1 MDLAGQARLSAVV
14 GALLPLIVAGCGPYH
29 GTSPSHAAVTGSV
42 TYRERSALPPDA
54 VVRVQLSDVSRQD
67 AAAIPVAQA
76 TITPAGR
83 QVPLPFELR
92 FDPKA
97 IDSTHTYAVRATI
110 ESGGQLIFTTTTVST
125 VITRGRPTHVDLVLA
140 RVPGRTPAPASPS
153 AELVGTRW
161 TLEDLGGAG
170 VIDEAT
176 ATLEFPE
183 SGKVAGNGS
192 CNRFF
197 GTVTIDG
204 NAMAIRPLGTTR
216 MACAEAVAMQ
226 EVNYIRALQSAERYV
241 LQGTVLLIYV
251 RGMQS
256 PLRFITGR

>member
-29 GTSPSHAAVTGSV
+29 GTSPS
-42 TYRERSALPPDA
+42 
-54 VVRVQLSDVSRQD
+54 
-67 AAAIPVAQA
+67 
-76 TITPAGR
+76 
-83 QVPLPFELR
+83 
-92 FDPKA
+92 
-97 IDSTHTYAVRATI
+97 
-110 ESGGQLIFTTTTVST
+110 
-125 VITRGRPTHVDLVLA
+125 
-140 RVPGRTPAPASPS
+140 PAPASPS

-197 GTVTIDG
+197 GTVSIDG

-226 EVNYIRALQSAERYV
+226 EVNYMRALQSADRYV
-241 LQGTVLLIYV
+241 LQGTGLLIYV

-256 PLRFITGR
+256 PLRFIAGR

>member
-1 MDLAGQARLSAVV
+1 MDMAEQARLSVVV

-29 GTSPSHAAVTGSV
+29 GTPPSRASVTGSV

-76 TITPAGR
+76 TLTPAGQ

-92 FDPKA
+92 YDPKA

-110 ESGGQLIFTTTTVST
+110 ESGGRLIFTTTTAST

-140 RVPGRTPAPASPS
+140 AVPSRKPAPSGG
-153 AELVGTRW
+153 LVGTRW

-170 VIDEAT
+170 VIDEAR

-183 SGKVAGNGS
+183 PGKVAGSGS

-197 GTVTIDG
+197 GTVSIDG
-204 NAMAIRPLGTTR
+204 NAIAIGPLATTR

-226 EVNYIRALQSAERYV
+226 EVNYVRALQSAERYV
-241 LQGTVLLIYV
+241 LQGTALLIYV

>member
-1 MDLAGQARLSAVV
+1 MDMAEQARLSVVV

-29 GTSPSHAAVTGSV
+29 GTPPSRAAVTGSV

-67 AAAIPVAQA
+67 AAAIPVAHA
-76 TITPAGR
+76 TLTPAGR

-92 FDPKA
+92 YDPKA

-110 ESGGQLIFTTTTVST
+110 ESGGRLIFTTTTAST
-125 VITRGRPTHVDLVLA
+125 VVTRGRPTHVDLVLA
-140 RVPGRTPAPASPS
+140 RVPGRTPAAPAPS
-153 AELVGTRW
+153 GELVGTRW

-170 VIDEAT
+170 VIDEAR

-183 SGKVAGNGS
+183 PGKVAGSGS

-197 GTVTIDG
+197 GTVSIDG
-204 NAMAIRPLGTTR
+204 NAIAISPLGTTR
-216 MACAEAVAMQ
+216 MACTEAVAMQ

-241 LQGTVLLIYV
+241 RQGTALLIYV

>member
-1 MDLAGQARLSAVV
+1 MDMAGQARVSAVV

-29 GTSPSHAAVTGSV
+29 GTPPSRAAVTGSV

-76 TITPAGR
+76 TLTPAGP

-92 FDPKA
+92 YDPKA

-110 ESGGQLIFTTTTVST
+110 ESGGRLIFTTTTLST

-140 RVPGRTPAPASPS
+140 AVPGRTPAPPAPS
-153 AELVGTRW
+153 AALVGTRW
-161 TLEDLGGAG
+161 TLEDLAGAG
-170 VIDEAT
+170 VIDEAR

-183 SGKVAGNGS
+183 PGKIAGSGS

-197 GTVTIDG
+197 GTVSIDG

-226 EVNYIRALQSAERYV
+226 EVNYMRALQSAERYV
-241 LQGTVLLIYV
+241 LQGPALLIYV
-251 RGMQS
+251 KGMQS

>member
-1 MDLAGQARLSAVV
+1 MDMTWRAASSAVV
-14 GALLPLIVAGCGPYH
+14 GAVLPLIVAGCGPYH
-29 GTSPSHAAVTGSV
+29 GTPPSRAAVTGSV

-67 AAAIPVAQA
+67 AAAIPVAQM
-76 TITPAGR
+76 TLTPAGR
-83 QVPLPFELR
+83 QVPLQFELR
-92 FDPKA
+92 YDPKA

-110 ESGGQLIFTTTTVST
+110 ESGGRLIFTTTTANT

-140 RVPGRTPAPASPS
+140 GVPDRTPAPS
-153 AELVGTRW
+153 AGLVGTRW

-170 VIDEAT
+170 VIEEAS

-183 SGKVAGNGS
+183 PGKVEGSGS
-192 CNRFF
+192 CNRYF
-197 GTVTIDG
+197 GTVTING
-204 NAMAIRPLGTTR
+204 SAISISPLGTTR

-226 EVNYIRALQSAERYV
+226 EVSYIRALQHAERYS
-241 LQGTVLLIYV
+241 LRGAVLLIYV

-256 PLRFITGR
+256 PLRFVRAR

>member
-1 MDLAGQARLSAVV
+1 MDMTWRAGSSAVV

-29 GTSPSHAAVTGSV
+29 GTPSSRAAVTGSV
-42 TYRERSALPPDA
+42 IYRERSALPPDA

-76 TITPAGR
+76 TLTPAGR
-83 QVPLPFELR
+83 QVPLPFELHY
-92 FDPKA
+92 DPKA
-97 IDSTHTYAVRATI
+97 IDSTHTYVVRATI
-110 ESGGQLIFTTTTVST
+110 ESGGRLIFTTTTANT

-140 RVPGRTPAPASPS
+140 GVPDRTPAPS
-153 AELVGTRW
+153 AGLVGTRW

-170 VIDEAT
+170 VIEEAS

-183 SGKVAGNGS
+183 PGKVAGSGS
-192 CNRFF
+192 CNRYF
-197 GTVTIDG
+197 GTVTING
-204 NAMAIRPLGTTR
+204 SAISISPLGTTR

-226 EVNYIRALQSAERYV
+226 EVSYIRALQGAERYT
-241 LQGTVLLIYV
+241 LRGAVLLIYV

-256 PLRFITGR
+256 PLRFVTAR

>member
-1 MDLAGQARLSAVV
+1 MEMEGQARLSVVV

-29 GTSPSHAAVTGSV
+29 GTPPSRASVTGSV

-76 TITPAGR
+76 TLTPAGR

-92 FDPKA
+92 YDPKA

-110 ESGGQLIFTTTTVST
+110 ESGGRLIFTTTTAST

-140 RVPGRTPAPASPS
+140 AVPGRTLAPSGG
-153 AELVGTRW
+153 LVGTRW

-170 VIDEAT
+170 VIDEAR

-183 SGKVAGNGS
+183 PGKVAGSGS

-197 GTVTIDG
+197 GTVSIDG
-204 NAMAIRPLGTTR
+204 NAIAIGPLATTR

-226 EVNYIRALQSAERYV
+226 EVNYVRALQNAERYV
-241 LQGTVLLIYV
+241 LQGTALLIYV

>member
-1 MDLAGQARLSAVV
+1 MDMAGQAGLSAVV

-29 GTSPSHAAVTGSV
+29 GTPPSRAAVTGSV

-76 TITPAGR
+76 TITPAGQ

-92 FDPKA
+92 YDPKA

-140 RVPGRTPAPASPS
+140 RVPGRTPAPAAPS

-170 VIDEAT
+170 VIDEAS

-183 SGKVAGNGS
+183 PGKVAGSGS

-197 GTVTIDG
+197 GTVSIDR
-204 NAMAIRPLGTTR
+204 NAIAIRPLGTTR

-251 RGMQS
+251 RGMQT

>member
-1 MDLAGQARLSAVV
+1 MEPLRRSSAVV
-14 GALLPLIVAGCGPYH
+14 GALLPLIVAGCSPYH
-29 GTSPSHAAVTGSV
+29 GTPPSRAAVTGSV

-67 AAAIPVAQA
+67 AAAIPVAQV
-76 TITPAGR
+76 TLTPAGR

-92 FDPKA
+92 YDPKA

-110 ESGGQLIFTTTTVST
+110 ESGGRLIFTTTTAST

-140 RVPGRTPAPASPS
+140 GVPDRTPAPPAPS
-153 AELVGTRW
+153 AGLVGTRW

-170 VIDEAT
+170 VIEEAS

-183 SGKVAGNGS
+183 PGKVAGSGS

-197 GTVTIDG
+197 GTVTING
-204 NAMAIRPLGTTR
+204 NAISISPLGTTR

-226 EVNYIRALQSAERYV
+226 EVSYIRALQSAERFV
-241 LQGTVLLIYV
+241 LQRTVLLIYV
-251 RGMQS
+251 RGMQN
-256 PLRFITGR
+256 PLRFITAR

>member
-1 MDLAGQARLSAVV
+1 MAAG
-14 GALLPLIVAGCGPYH
+14 LIAGCGPYH
-29 GTSPSHAAVTGSV
+29 GTPPSGAAVTGSV

-67 AAAIPVAQA
+67 AAAIPVTQV
-76 TITPAGR
+76 TLSPAGR

-92 FDPKA
+92 YDPAA

-110 ESGGQLIFTTTTVST
+110 ESGGRLIFTTTTANM
-125 VITRGRPTHVDLVLA
+125 VITRGNPTHVDLVLTGV
-140 RVPGRTPAPASPS
+140 RDRTPAPPRRAG
-153 AELVGTRW
+153 LVGTRW

-170 VIDEAT
+170 VIDEAS

-183 SGKVAGNGS
+183 PGKVAGSGS

-197 GTVTIDG
+197 GTVSIDG
-204 NAMAIRPLGTTR
+204 NAMSISPLGTTR

-226 EVNYIRALQSAERYV
+226 EVNYLKALHGAERYA
-241 LQGTVLLIYV
+241 LQGPTLLIYA
-251 RGMQS
+251 RGMDS
-256 PLRFITGR
+256 PLRFSLAR

>member
-1 MDLAGQARLSAVV
+1 MYMAGARLSAVV

-29 GTSPSHAAVTGSV
+29 GTPPSRAVVTGSV

-76 TITPAGR
+76 TLTPAGR

-92 FDPKA
+92 YDPQA

-110 ESGGQLIFTTTTVST
+110 ESGGRLIFTTTTAST
-125 VITRGRPTHVDLVLA
+125 VITRGRPTHADLVLSG
-140 RVPGRTPAPASPS
+140 VPDRTPAPS
-153 AELVGTRW
+153 AGLVGTRW
-161 TLEDLGGAG
+161 LLEDLGGAG
-170 VIDEAT
+170 VIDEAS

-183 SGKVAGNGS
+183 PGKVAGSGS

-197 GTVTIDG
+197 GTVSIDG
-204 NAMAIRPLGTTR
+204 NAISIRPLGTTR

-226 EVNYIRALQSAERYV
+226 EVSYIRALQIAERFV
-241 LQGTVLLIYV
+241 LQRTALLIYV
-251 RGMQS
+251 RGMQD
-256 PLRFITGR
+256 PLRFITAR

>member
-1 MDLAGQARLSAVV
+1 MAAG
-14 GALLPLIVAGCGPYH
+14 LIAGCGPYH
-29 GTSPSHAAVTGSV
+29 GTPPSDTAVTGSV

-67 AAAIPVAQA
+67 VAAIPVAQ
-76 TITPAGR
+76 TTLTPAGR

-92 FDPKA
+92 YDPAA

-110 ESGGQLIFTTTTVST
+110 ESGGRLIFTTTTANM
-125 VITRGRPTHVDLVLA
+125 VITRGNPTHVDLVLA
-140 RVPGRTPAPASPS
+140 GMPDRTPAPPVG
-153 AELVGTRW
+153 LVGTRW

-170 VIDEAT
+170 VIDEAS

-183 SGKVAGNGS
+183 PGKVAGSGS

-197 GTVTIDG
+197 GTVSMDG
-204 NAMAIRPLGTTR
+204 NAMSISRLGTTR

-226 EVNYIRALQSAERYV
+226 ELNYIRALQGAERYT

-251 RGMQS
+251 RGMDS
-256 PLRFITGR
+256 PLRFITAR

>member
-1 MDLAGQARLSAVV
+1 VL

-29 GTSPSHAAVTGSV
+29 GTAPSRAAVTGSV

-67 AAAIPVAQA
+67 AAALPVAQA
-76 TITPAGR
+76 TLTPAGR

-92 FDPKA
+92 YDPKA

-110 ESGGQLIFTTTTVST
+110 ESGGRLIFTTTTAST

-140 RVPGRTPAPASPS
+140 GLPRRTTAPAAPS
-153 AELVGTRW
+153 AGLVGTRW
-161 TLEDLGGAG
+161 TLEDLAGAG
-170 VIDEAT
+170 VIDEAR

-183 SGKVAGNGS
+183 PGKVAGSGS

-197 GTVTIDG
+197 GAVSVDG
-204 NAMAIRPLGTTR
+204 HALAISPLGTTR
-216 MACAEAVAMQ
+216 MACAEAAAMQ
-226 EVNYIRALQSAERYV
+226 EVSYIRALQNAERYV
-241 LQGTVLLIYV
+241 LQGTTLLIYV
-251 RGMQS
+251 RGMPS
-256 PLRFITGR
+256 PLRFITAR

>member
-1 MDLAGQARLSAVV
+1 MDMTWRAGSSAVV

-29 GTSPSHAAVTGSV
+29 GTPPSRAAVTGSV

-54 VVRVQLSDVSRQD
+54 VVRVQLADVSRQD

-76 TITPAGR
+76 TLTPAGR

-92 FDPKA
+92 YDPKA

-110 ESGGQLIFTTTTVST
+110 ESGGRPIFTTTTANT

-140 RVPGRTPAPASPS
+140 AVPGGTPTPPAG
-153 AELVGTRW
+153 LVGTRW

-170 VIDEAT
+170 VIEEAS

-183 SGKVAGNGS
+183 PGKVAGSGS

-197 GTVTIDG
+197 GTFTINE
-204 NAMAIRPLGTTR
+204 NAISISPLGTTR

-226 EVNYIRALQSAERYV
+226 EVSYIRALKSAEHYALR
-241 LQGTVLLIYV
+241 GAVLLIYV

-256 PLRFITGR
+256 PLRFITAR

>member
-1 MDLAGQARLSAVV
+1 MDMAGEARVSAAV
-14 GALLPLIVAGCGPYH
+14 GALLSLIVAGCGPYH
-29 GTSPSHAAVTGSV
+29 GTLPSRAAVTGSV

-67 AAAIPVAQA
+67 AAAIPVAQ
-76 TITPAGR
+76 TTVTPAGR

-92 FDPKA
+92 YDAEA

-110 ESGGQLIFTTTTVST
+110 ESGGRLIFTTTTAST

-140 RVPGRTPAPASPS
+140 RVPDRTPAPPPPPGG
-153 AELVGTRW
+153 LVGTRW
-161 TLEDLGGAG
+161 TLEDLAGAG
-170 VIDEAT
+170 VIDEAM

-183 SGKVAGNGS
+183 PGKVAGSGS

-197 GTVTIDG
+197 GTVSIEG
-204 NAMAIRPLGTTR
+204 NAIAIGPLGSTR
-216 MACAEAVAMQ
+216 MACAEVVAMQ
-226 EVNYIRALQSAERYV
+226 EVNYIRALQNAERYV
-241 LQGTVLLIYV
+241 LQGTALLIYV

-256 PLRFITGR
+256 PLRFIRGR